1 MQTACERNRN
11 ESNLS
16 ITAPGRYP
24 STVKGNIQ
32 FHHECYRTI
41 AALLAQQ
48 VVHHK
53 LESDS
58 LCHFHAEVIAYMF
71 VKEMAH
77 SLGFENTTFF
87 TQFFKR
93 FTGSTP
99 QEYRKH

>member
-1 MQTACERNRN
+1 
-11 ESNLS
+11 
-16 ITAPGRYP
+16 
-24 STVKGNIQ
+24 
-32 FHHECYRTI
+32 
-41 AALLAQQ
+41 
-48 VVHHK
+48 
-53 LESDS
+53 
-58 LCHFHAEVIAYMF
+58 MF